1 MLAEMEEEKAKLLEE
16 ELEKQRQ
23 DREETMA
30 EIKA

>member
-1 MLAEMEEEKAKLLEE
+1 MEEEKAKLLEE

>member
-1 MLAEMEEEKAKLLEE
+1 MLAEMDEEKAKLLEE

>member
-1 MLAEMEEEKAKLLEE
+1 MLAAMEEEKAKLLEE